1 MADFSNNWEFMGR
14 NNDSQ
19 DHCLD
24 PLSALFRRAQFFFAF
39 LDKISWVNRLKYGRY
54 FSYILNLHFR
64 DWATP
69 LIFLFAP
76 LKNILEQKNDMIP
89 TKGLDGITGLN
100 ESSGMTHPYV
110 RVLETIFQNSSDQ
123 IHCGNCNEK
132 FELKNFLSFWQVN
145 FR

>member
-1 MADFSNNWEFMGR
+1 MISSFR
-14 NNDSQ
+14 NDVFVTE
-19 DHCLD
+19 
-24 PLSALFRRAQFFFAF
+24 LF
-39 LDKISWVNRLKYGRY
+39 
-54 FSYILNLHFR
+54 LN
-64 DWATP
+64 
-69 LIFLFAP
+69 FLFGP

-89 TKGLDGITGLN
+89 TKGLDGLTGIN

-145 FR
+145 FLLLLRTFQKLKKF